1 MNINKN
7 GKTGLTETDA
17 EERTPSLLDC
27 LRMRAHAHT
36 IAYTRARVYTS
47 GTVRRALRLC
57 LNDLRRP
64 LSVYGS
70 CVCVDRCVCVVWP
83 ARNRRYVCMRY
94 MH

>member
-17 EERTPSLLDC
+17 EERTPSLQTVC
-27 LRMRAHAHT
+27 ACAYNCVHP
-36 IAYTRARVYTS
+36 IACACVLLAGEDGPS
-47 GTVRRALRLC
+47 
-57 LNDLRRP
+57 NDLRRP
-64 LSVYGS
+64 WSVYGS

-83 ARNRRYVCMRY
+83 ARHRRYVCMRY